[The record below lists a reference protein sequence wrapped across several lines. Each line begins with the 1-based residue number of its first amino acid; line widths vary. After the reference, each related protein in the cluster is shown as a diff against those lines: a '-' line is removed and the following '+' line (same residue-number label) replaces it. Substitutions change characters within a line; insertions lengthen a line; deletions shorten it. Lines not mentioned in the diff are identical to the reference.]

1 MNNDTGNDCFY
12 RKGFPSKFITDSD
25 IEMLFAEIS
34 PMIVTGDY
42 YLSLIHISYLIY
54 NLCVVLP
61 EIREWL
67 KMFEIPEYV
76 QKVLNRLEQ
85 NGFEACIVGGCVR
98 DFLLE
103 KTPHDYDV
111 TTNALPEQIK
121 ECFSDISNIDYGQKH
136 GTVARCV

>member
-1 MNNDTGNDCFY
+1 
-12 RKGFPSKFITDSD
+12 
-25 IEMLFAEIS
+25 
-34 PMIVTGDY
+34 
-42 YLSLIHISYLIY
+42 
-54 NLCVVLP
+54 
-61 EIREWL
+61 
-67 KMFEIPEYV
+67 MFEIPEYV

-121 ECFSDISNIDYGQKH
+121 ECFSDISNID
-136 GTVARCV
+136 